1 VGWRQTIRGMVA
13 PWECDE
19 NRHLT
24 ARLYVPKFD
33 DSAYLLFFDAGVR
46 VPELR
51 GRGLALVTASHAIR
65 YIAELC
71 SEDVFLIEAAVTRV
85 GRSSMRSVHKML
97 DARTRRIVA
106 TCVAVDSLFDLE
118 ARRSAPWP
126 DDLRGPLEAMLVT
139 LAEDDRALLER

>member
-1 VGWRQTIRGMVA
+1 VGWRQTLRGMVA

-33 DSAYLLFFDAGVR
+33 DSTYLLFFDAGVR

-51 GRGLALVTASHAIR
+51 GRGLALVTASHYIR
-65 YIAELC
+65 YIAELRN
-71 SEDVFLIEAAVTRV
+71 EDVFVVEAAVTRV
-85 GRSSMRSVHKML
+85 GRSSMRSAHKML
-97 DARTRRIVA
+97 DGGTGNVVA
-106 TCVAVDSLFDLE
+106 TCVGVDALFDLA

-126 DDLRGPLEAMLVT
+126 EDLRGGLEAMLVT
-139 LAEDDRALLER
+139 LSEDERALFER

>member
-1 VGWRQTIRGMVA
+1 MDWRRTIRGVVA

-24 ARLYVPKFD
+24 ARYYVPKFD
-33 DSAYLLFFDAGVR
+33 DSAYLLFFDAGLR

-51 GRGLALVTASHAIR
+51 GRGFALVTASHDIR
-65 YIAELC
+65 YIAELRN
-71 SEDVFLIEAAVTRV
+71 EDVFAIHAAVIRV

-97 DARTRRIVA
+97 DGRTGKVVA
-106 TCVAVDSLFDLE
+106 TCVGVDALFDLE

-126 DDLRGPLEAMLVT
+126 EDLRARLEAMLIA
-139 LAEDDRALLER
+139 LPEADRALFER